1 MLPVMHKAQV
11 TRQIKPS
18 WEPLLGL
25 VGRELV
31 TRFMWMHALELD
43 DGAELHAYKAVATRR
58 YLILAADGRA
68 FADRGDHAYEEI
80 SPGAAHAAAFDGW
93 EELVPQ
99 PRNPEAV
106 RALLERHRTVTSQE
120 MH

>member
-1 MLPVMHKAQV
+1 MLPAMHNAQV
-11 TRQIKPS
+11 TRSIKPS

-25 VGRELV
+25 VGKELV

-58 YLILAADGRA
+58 YLHLTADGRA
-68 FADRGDHAYEEI
+68 FAERGDHRFEEI
-80 SPGAAHAAAFDGW
+80 GASAAIVEAFEGW

-99 PRNPEAV
+99 PRNPDAL
-106 RALLERHRTVTSQE
+106 RALLERHRSATSQE